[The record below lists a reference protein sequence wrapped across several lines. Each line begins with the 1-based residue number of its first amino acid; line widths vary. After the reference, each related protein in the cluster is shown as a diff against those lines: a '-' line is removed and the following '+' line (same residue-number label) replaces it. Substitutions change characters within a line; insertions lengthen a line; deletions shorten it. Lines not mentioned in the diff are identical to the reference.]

1 MLARAMEPPELP
13 ELPKHALVLVEER
26 ASLDPPGFLRLKRM
40 ILRVAFAD
48 GTTSEPFEYDT
59 IDRERLDAVVVAAHY
74 RDGGGRRQV
83 ILRSALRP
91 PVAMRAREASPIA
104 ERETLGALW
113 ELPAGL
119 VEADERS
126 PEGLR
131 RCAARELGEE
141 VGVSVAPEA
150 MRELGPSAFPAPGV
164 IGERHFF
171 FEVAIDPARIRVPT
185 EDGSALEKHAKVC
198 SVDLERALAL
208 TRTGAIED
216 EKTEL
221 ALRRLAEIA

>member
-1 MLARAMEPPELP
+1 MELP

-26 ASLDPPGFLRLKRM
+26 PSLDPPGFLRLKRVIM
-40 ILRVAFAD
+40 RVAFAD
-48 GTTSEPFEYDT
+48 GTVSEPFEYDT
-59 IDRERLDAVVVAAHY
+59 IDRARLDAVVLAAHY
-74 RDGGGRRQV
+74 RGEGGRRQV

-91 PVAMRAREASPIA
+91 PVALRPRATSPIV
-104 ERETLGALW
+104 ERDTLGALW

-131 RCAARELGEE
+131 RCAARELHEE
-141 VGVSVAPEA
+141 VGVVVSPDAL
-150 MRELGPSAFPAPGV
+150 RELGPSGFPAPGV

-171 FEVAIDPARIRVPT
+171 FHVEIDPATFQVPT
-185 EDGSALEKHAKVC
+185 EDGSALEKLAKVVA
-198 SVDLERALAL
+198 VDLEHAIAL
-208 TRTGAIED
+208 TRTGEIED

-221 ALRRLAEIA
+221 ALRRLAELA